1 MTFKE
6 ALSAGGRATLGV
18 LLGLQLLDSVDNA
31 VFAIFTPEIRESL
44 GVSSSAVS
52 NVGSL
57 TGVMVALAALP
68 LGVLGDRRRRTTI
81 AGVCTLAWALAAAL
95 LGMVQNLWQAAAVRI
110 LAGIGKANEGP
121 IQISILTDA
130 YPPAGRGRVLGVHRG
145 AQPLGVVAGPA
156 FAALVAAVVPEEHEP
171 WRWAYASVAVVGL
184 LLALATLRLRE
195 PVRGRFER
203 EAAVDGGPPPP
214 NAAPVPLRVA
224 FARLRKIRTF
234 HHAMLALGAFGLCVT
249 TVPFYL
255 SQILG
260 DQLGQGATTRSV
272 VFALCSIGG
281 LVGATLGGV
290 YGDRLFRRN
299 PKASLHLAGGTIG
312 VLGTGLAV
320 QAYAPDVTT
329 FVVVGMLTQALV
341 FGGIISLSLIVAA
354 VVPPVFRATA
364 FALVS
369 LYLAV
374 VGGLGGALATTVVA
388 SLWGQQAAVAVV
400 APVASAVAGLVL
412 IAGAGHLRHDIA
424 QVDVAVRDEQ
434 AQRPHAQAARPRLP
448 GRDHQEDR
456 DPQ

>member
-1 MTFKE
+1 MTEETRAATGDPRPSALDTAPEPGMTFKE

-171 WRWAYASVAVVGL
+171 PRSPWSASCWRWPPCDCANPSAAASSG
-184 LLALATLRLRE
+184 
-195 PVRGRFER
+195 
-203 EAAVDGGPPPP
+203 
-214 NAAPVPLRVA
+214 
-224 FARLRKIRTF
+224 
-234 HHAMLALGAFGLCVT
+234 
-249 TVPFYL
+249 
-255 SQILG
+255 
-260 DQLGQGATTRSV
+260 
-272 VFALCSIGG
+272 
-281 LVGATLGGV
+281 
-290 YGDRLFRRN
+290 
-299 PKASLHLAGGTIG
+299 
-312 VLGTGLAV
+312 
-320 QAYAPDVTT
+320 
-329 FVVVGMLTQALV
+329 
-341 FGGIISLSLIVAA
+341 
-354 VVPPVFRATA
+354 
-364 FALVS
+364 
-369 LYLAV
+369 
-374 VGGLGGALATTVVA
+374 
-388 SLWGQQAAVAVV
+388 
-400 APVASAVAGLVL
+400 
-412 IAGAGHLRHDIA
+412 
-424 QVDVAVRDEQ
+424 
-434 AQRPHAQAARPRLP
+434 RPRSTADHRP
-448 GRDHQEDR
+448 RTPRPCRCASRSHGCGRSAPSTTPCSR
-456 DPQ
+456 SARSACA